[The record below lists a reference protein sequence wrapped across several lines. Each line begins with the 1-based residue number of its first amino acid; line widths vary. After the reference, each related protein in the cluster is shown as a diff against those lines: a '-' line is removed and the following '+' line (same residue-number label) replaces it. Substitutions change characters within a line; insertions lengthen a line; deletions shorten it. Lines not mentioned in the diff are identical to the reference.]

1 MGETVVTTWV
11 VAVRRAKMVSM
22 SLGLFALL
30 GVVLVVPHA
39 LRRLVRMA
47 FNRGVRCGYH
57 TACDRVFE
65 SIQGTN
71 DLASLAEEMGE
82 PMDIPTF
89 TIMLAERL
97 SLSLHADITLV
108 FDSGDAD
115 EP

>member
-1 MGETVVTTWV
+1 MTIRETVVTTWV
-11 VAVRRAKMVSM
+11 VAVRRAKMVCM
-22 SLGLFALL
+22 NLGLVALL
-30 GVVLVVPHA
+30 LMAPQA
-39 LRRLVRMA
+39 LRYLVKVA
-47 FNRGVRCGYH
+47 FNRGVRCGYR